1 MQLQY
6 PFWSRSIDGG
16 AFFSL
21 LVVTISTAFFLA
33 EIDFHNDFSCWKA
46 YWIMINDDADDAED
60 DDDDDVDG
68 WI

>member
-16 AFFSL
+16 AFFAGGYN
-21 LVVTISTAFFLA
+21 IIHIFLA
-33 EIDFHNDFSCWKA
+33 EIDFHNDFSCRKAAA
-46 YWIMINDDADDAED
+46 YWMMINDNAD
-60 DDDDDVDG
+60 DDDDEDVDG

>member
-16 AFFSL
+16 AFFAGGYNIIH
-21 LVVTISTAFFLA
+21 VFLA

-46 YWIMINDDADDAED
+46 AAYWIMINDNAD
-60 DDDDDVDG
+60 DDDDEDVDG

>member
-16 AFFSL
+16 AFFAGGYN
-21 LVVTISTAFFLA
+21 IIHIFLA
-33 EIDFHNDFSCWKA
+33 EIDFHNDFSCRKAAA
-46 YWIMINDDADDAED
+46 YWMMINDVVVAAAA

-68 WI
+68 LI